1 MPTVADA
8 LDPEFTR
15 SWHEAVAIVQ
25 EVASQLSSGL
35 NVPDVRSL
43 FFDDE
48 GAITFAFA
56 SEVTSNPLLNLAVLL
71 KGLLEGTGAP
81 QGLVDL
87 AEKNATASPAHPTIE
102 SFSRA
107 LAFYERPGR
116 ANDLRA
122 VAARLRTHEPSANP
136 EEIVEELRAKIAG
149 HHTEPEQV
157 KRPVDKRRRVVA
169 AAVCLAALLMG
180 VSVWTLLARSQ
191 SAAPNPQ
198 KIVDGVEQKIA
209 NVVSAGLNRLGGVKT
224 GSSLDKADSPVKVD
238 EPRAKVAASSERGIV
253 KRSSTPAAPAVSA
266 AVIGGAST
274 ALDLPAIV
282 PIPFAID
289 SPASALDEPIATDGT
304 PRTFDG
310 VYSAADPNVQP
321 PVFLRPQLANQ
332 PAATAQTGYFDM
344 VVSETGEVQIVKLF
358 SPAHSFHDRMLVAA
372 AKAWRFRPAMRDGKP
387 VSYRMRVSIILPGNS

>member
-8 LDPEFTR
+8 LDPKFTR

-35 NVPDVRSL
+35 NVPDVQNL

-56 SEVTSNPLLNLAVLL
+56 SEVTTNPLLDLAVLL

-81 QGLVDL
+81 QGLLDL
-87 AEKNATASPAHPTIE
+87 AEENATASPAHPTIE

-122 VAARLRTHEPSANP
+122 VAARLSTHEPVTNP
-136 EEIVEELRAKIAG
+136 EEIVEKLRAKIAG
-149 HHTEPEQV
+149 HHSEAEGV
-157 KRPVDKRRRVVA
+157 KRPAAKRRGLIA
-169 AAVCLAALLMG
+169 AAVGMAALLLG
-180 VSVWTLLARSQ
+180 ASVWAWFGRAQ
-191 SAAPNPQ
+191 SVAPNSQ
-198 KIVDGVEQKIA
+198 EIVDGVEQKIA

-224 GSSLDKADSPVKVD
+224 GSSLAKADSPVKVD
-238 EPRAKVAASSERGIV
+238 ERRPKVAASSERSTV
-253 KRSSTPAAPAVSA
+253 KRPSTSAAPSASA
-266 AVIGGAST
+266 AVVGGASA
-274 ALDLPAIV
+274 ALDLPAIA
-282 PIPFAID
+282 PIPYAID
-289 SPASALDEPIATDGT
+289 SPGYALDEPITTDGT
-304 PRTFDG
+304 PRTLDG
-310 VYSAADPNVQP
+310 VYSAADRNVQP